1 MSFRPGD
8 EEARRAARDARGT
21 SLVLE
26 AGAGTGKTTLLV
38 DRIESLVRSGDA
50 GLLDIAAVTFTENA
64 AATMKLRLRERLERV
79 RVDGGAPE
87 GQRARAADALEVL
100 ERAQVSTIHALCGA
114 ILQERPLEC
123 GVAPGFRV
131 ADEAEAESLFAQAW
145 EEWLAE
151 RLDASDPVLAEALS
165 REIPLEGWMEEQE
178 RASLRG
184 LARTLLWERD
194 LRPLVSATP
203 VDPGAWRAELLAKAA
218 EARALRDAAVAGD
231 TLAEALK
238 GLEAFAESC
247 RSLEGEALVQRLLRL
262 PKIRGDLGRRGNWRT
277 AEVLSRARDLARWAA
292 EAPERWRTERGSQ
305 LHAQLV
311 EALQGVLDRYEQKK
325 AAEGA
330 LDFVDLL
337 VKARDALRGSESVR
351 RHVRERFRHLI
362 IDEFQDTDP
371 LQVQIAQ
378 LIAGD
383 DPGRLVV
390 VGDAKQSIY
399 RFRRADVALFR
410 RLTEAA
416 QGRPGH
422 AVLHLTQNFRS
433 RPAILRFVN
442 RAFSELIEGSVEA
455 DQPAY
460 EAVLPMPGLAEGPAV
475 VALSFPVEEYAER
488 AELLHAEAAAEAAL
502 VAHAAGGGYEVRDP
516 LTGQTRRSRAGDV
529 MVLAPRLTQI
539 RHLEDALDASGIAF
553 AVDGGKSFFSRQETH
568 ETLATLRAIED
579 PQDRASLVAALRSG
593 FFGVSDRDLVQCWLA
608 AGRLWIGRDLEP
620 GLPGAGVVEPAL
632 ALLGRLHGERL
643 RVSAPALLER
653 LYDETRVLASLARTR
668 RGTAR
673 VANLEKV
680 VALARQASNVGVLTL
695 RGFIRLL
702 SDRIEDG
709 TEEPDLPATRPGD
722 PTTVRILSIHRAKGL
737 EAPIVVLH
745 DVAASL
751 QVDSSVVAL
760 WDEGRVAVGFR
771 AGCRPPDWKA
781 LSDHDKAKARAEGR
795 RLLYVACTR
804 ARDLLVVPQPP
815 AHAQV
820 GDFWRELLPHL
831 GSSPAED
838 VAVVDATTLAVDARS
853 RDEVDLHALA
863 AAEGGDAV
871 ARRWESERRARIDTA
886 AARPFLPVSALRVA
900 ARTAPAAVAV
910 QGREGG
916 RDFGSL
922 VHRILEWI
930 PLDDASAE
938 RARAMAGALAPSFG
952 LDAEGAARA
961 AEAAARA
968 LALPV
973 MVRARQASRLWREL
987 GVWFPDGTDL
997 VEGKV
1002 DLVFEE
1008 DGGLVVV
1015 DYKTDHLSADQA
1027 RAQAA
1032 HHAPQ
1037 LQLYGRGLARA
1048 TGLPVRERLVLF
1060 TALGDTVP
1068 V

>member
-1 MSFRPGD
+1 M
-8 EEARRAARDARGT
+8 
-21 SLVLE
+21 
-26 AGAGTGKTTLLV
+26 
-38 DRIESLVRSGDA
+38 
-50 GLLDIAAVTFTENA
+50 
-64 AATMKLRLRERLERV
+64 
-79 RVDGGAPE
+79 
-87 GQRARAADALEVL
+87 
-100 ERAQVSTIHALCGA
+100 
-114 ILQERPLEC
+114 
-123 GVAPGFRV
+123 
-131 ADEAEAESLFAQAW
+131 
-145 EEWLAE
+145 
-151 RLDASDPVLAEALS
+151 
-165 REIPLEGWMEEQE
+165 
-178 RASLRG
+178 
-184 LARTLLWERD
+184 
-194 LRPLVSATP
+194 
-203 VDPGAWRAELLAKAA
+203 
-218 EARALRDAAVAGD
+218 
-231 TLAEALK
+231 
-238 GLEAFAESC
+238 
-247 RSLEGEALVQRLLRL
+247 
-262 PKIRGDLGRRGNWRT
+262 
-277 AEVLSRARDLARWAA
+277 
-292 EAPERWRTERGSQ
+292 
-305 LHAQLV
+305 
-311 EALQGVLDRYEQKK
+311 
-325 AAEGA
+325 
-330 LDFVDLL
+330 
-337 VKARDALRGSESVR
+337 
-351 RHVRERFRHLI
+351 
-362 IDEFQDTDP
+362 
-371 LQVQIAQ
+371 
-378 LIAGD
+378 
-383 DPGRLVV
+383 
-390 VGDAKQSIY
+390 
-399 RFRRADVALFR
+399 
-410 RLTEAA
+410 
-416 QGRPGH
+416 
-422 AVLHLTQNFRS
+422 
-433 RPAILRFVN
+433 
-442 RAFSELIEGSVEA
+442 
-455 DQPAY
+455 
-460 EAVLPMPGLAEGPAV
+460 
-475 VALSFPVEEYAER
+475 
-488 AELLHAEAAAEAAL
+488 
-502 VAHAAGGGYEVRDP
+502 
-516 LTGQTRRSRAGDV
+516 
-529 MVLAPRLTQI
+529 
-539 RHLEDALDASGIAF
+539 
-553 AVDGGKSFFSRQETH
+553 
-568 ETLATLRAIED
+568 
-579 PQDRASLVAALRSG
+579 
-593 FFGVSDRDLVQCWLA
+593 
-608 AGRLWIGRDLEP
+608 
-620 GLPGAGVVEPAL
+620 
-632 ALLGRLHGERL
+632 
-643 RVSAPALLER
+643 
-653 LYDETRVLASLARTR
+653 
-668 RGTAR
+668 
-673 VANLEKV
+673 
-680 VALARQASNVGVLTL
+680 GVLTL

-910 QGREGG
+910 QGSEGG